1 MRPDPIAAADR
12 LAAWRAQHAERLDP
26 LRFRFLEALVRRTEA
41 QQGKAREMLEQKLSA
56 LLDAYAAALA
66 AAPPDTGDT
75 ADAAA
80 RSAQPS
86 PLGALL
92 AEHRSAAST
101 STSTSTSNVATES
114 DAAPGLGANTGT
126 GTTTEPL
133 TAAASPADA
142 APSSAAAPARI
153 VAPQLPAVEDARR
166 LWTELRSRSQ
176 LRQSLQPAP
185 ADAGPLNSGVLVHRA
200 LTLMR
205 TLSPGY
211 LQHFLSYVD
220 ALSWL
225 QQLQEAGA
233 LATPQKSGS
242 TAGKSATPRSRPRKR
257 G

>member
-1 MRPDPIAAADR
+1 MRPDPIAATDR
-12 LAAWRAQHAERLDP
+12 LAAWRTQHAERLDP
-26 LRFRFLEALVRRTEA
+26 LRFRFLEALARRTEA
-41 QQGKAREMLEQKLSA
+41 QRGKARELLEQKLSA

-66 AAPPDTGDT
+66 ATPQNTGDT
-75 ADAAA
+75 AADAAV

-92 AEHRSAAST
+92 AQHRSTAAAST
-101 STSTSTSNVATES
+101 SSVVTKS
-114 DAAPGLGANTGT
+114 DAEPDLGADTAT

-142 APSSAAAPARI
+142 ASSSAAAPARL

-233 LATPQKSGS
+233 LATPQKSS
-242 TAGKSATPRSRPRKR
+242 NAAGKPATPRSRPRKR

>member
-1 MRPDPIAAADR
+1 MRAERIAATDR

-26 LRFRFLEALVRRTEA
+26 LRFRFLEALARRTEA
-41 QQGKAREMLEQKLSA
+41 QQGKARELLEQKLSA
-56 LLDAYAAALA
+56 LLDAYAAALD
-66 AAPPDTGDT
+66 AAPQSAGD
-75 ADAAA
+75 AEAAVRA
-80 RSAQPS
+80 MQPG

-92 AEHRSAAST
+92 AQFRAAA
-101 STSTSTSNVATES
+101 VAIRAGN
-114 DAAPGLGANTGT
+114 DHGANLEANDEAPTAT
-126 GTTTEPL
+126 DAIDTELPAPSPL
-133 TAAASPADA
+133 PTAATAAA
-142 APSSAAAPARI
+142 RLT
-153 VAPQLPAVEDARR
+153 APQLPAVEDARR

-200 LTLMR
+200 LALMR

-242 TAGKSATPRSRPRKR
+242 AAGKPATPRSKPRKR

>member
-1 MRPDPIAAADR
+1 MRPDRIAATDR
-12 LAAWRAQHAERLDP
+12 LAAWRAEHAERLDP
-26 LRFRFLEALVRRTEA
+26 LRFRFLEALARRTEA
-41 QQGKAREMLEQKLSA
+41 QQGKARDLLEQKLSA

-66 AAPPDTGDT
+66 AAPQSAGD
-75 ADAAA
+75 AEAAVRA
-80 RSAQPS
+80 MQPG

-92 AEHRSAAST
+92 AQSRAAA
-101 STSTSTSNVATES
+101 VAIRAGNDHGADLEANDEAPTATDAIDTELPAPS
-114 DAAPGLGANTGT
+114 PLPTAA
-126 GTTTEPL
+126 
-133 TAAASPADA
+133 TAAA
-142 APSSAAAPARI
+142 RLT
-153 VAPQLPAVEDARR
+153 APQLPAVEDARR

-200 LTLMR
+200 LALMR

-242 TAGKSATPRSRPRKR
+242 AAGKPATPRGKPRKR
-257 G
+257 S

>member
-1 MRPDPIAAADR
+1 MRPDRIAATDR
-12 LAAWRAQHAERLDP
+12 LAAWRAEHAERLDP
-26 LRFRFLEALVRRTEA
+26 LRFRFLEALARRTEA
-41 QQGKAREMLEQKLSA
+41 QQGKARELLEQKLSA
-56 LLDAYAAALA
+56 LLDAYAATLA
-66 AAPPDTGDT
+66 MAQQNA
-75 ADAAA
+75 ADAAMRA
-80 RSAQPS
+80 HQPG

-92 AEHRSAAST
+92 AQYRPA
-101 STSTSTSNVATES
+101 
-114 DAAPGLGANTGT
+114 
-126 GTTTEPL
+126 
-133 TAAASPADA
+133 TAAATAGSGQDTDVGAHEDADTERSKATGAIDADA
-142 APSSAAAPARI
+142 AAPSHAPAASAAARLA
-153 VAPQLPAVEDARR
+153 APQLPAVEDARR

-200 LTLMR
+200 LALMR

-242 TAGKSATPRSRPRKR
+242 AAGKPATPRSKPRKR

>member
-1 MRPDPIAAADR
+1 MRPDRIAATDR
-12 LAAWRAQHAERLDP
+12 LAAWRAEHAERLDP
-26 LRFRFLEALVRRTEA
+26 LRFRFLEALARRTEA
-41 QQGKAREMLEQKLSA
+41 QQGKARELLEQKLSA

-66 AAPPDTGDT
+66 EAPQGAGDADAEAVVRAMQPGPLSALLAQYRPATAEATAHSGQETDVGPHVETDTETSTATDAT
-75 ADAAA
+75 DADAAA
-80 RSAQPS
+80 PS
-86 PLGALL
+86 HTP
-92 AEHRSAAST
+92 
-101 STSTSTSNVATES
+101 
-114 DAAPGLGANTGT
+114 
-126 GTTTEPL
+126 
-133 TAAASPADA
+133 TA
-142 APSSAAAPARI
+142 SAAARLA
-153 VAPQLPAVEDARR
+153 APQLPAVENARR

-200 LTLMR
+200 LALMR

-242 TAGKSATPRSRPRKR
+242 AAGKPATPRSKPRKR

>member
-1 MRPDPIAAADR
+1 MRPDRIAATDR
-12 LAAWRAQHAERLDP
+12 LAAWRAEHAERLDP
-26 LRFRFLEALVRRTEA
+26 LRFRFLEALARRTEA
-41 QQGKAREMLEQKLSA
+41 QQGKARELLEQKLSA
-56 LLDAYAAALA
+56 LLDAYAAALD
-66 AAPPDTGDT
+66 AAPQSAGD
-75 ADAAA
+75 AEAAVRA
-80 RSAQPS
+80 MQPG

-92 AEHRSAAST
+92 AQFRAAA
-101 STSTSTSNVATES
+101 VAIRAGN
-114 DAAPGLGANTGT
+114 DHGANLEANDEAPTAT
-126 GTTTEPL
+126 DAIDTELPAPSPL
-133 TAAASPADA
+133 PTAAA
-142 APSSAAAPARI
+142 AAARLT
-153 VAPQLPAVEDARR
+153 APQLPAVEDARR

-200 LTLMR
+200 LALMR

-242 TAGKSATPRSRPRKR
+242 AAGKPATPRGKPRKR

>member
-1 MRPDPIAAADR
+1 MCPDRIAAADR

-26 LRFRFLEALVRRTEA
+26 LRFRFLEALARRTEA
-41 QQGKAREMLEQKLSA
+41 QQGKPRQLLEQKLSA

-66 AAPPDTGDT
+66 AAPQNAGDCAADT
-75 ADAAA
+75 AV

-86 PLGALL
+86 SLGALL
-92 AEHRSAAST
+92 AQHRAA
-101 STSTSTSNVATES
+101 
-114 DAAPGLGANTGT
+114 AAPTVAHANTAPDSGT
-126 GTTTEPL
+126 DNTAGTASHAVPMAAETT
-133 TAAASPADA
+133 SS
-142 APSSAAAPARI
+142 SSAAAARLA
-153 VAPQLPAVEDARR
+153 APQLPAVEEARR

-176 LRQSLQPAP
+176 LRQSLQQAP
-185 ADAGPLNSGVLVHRA
+185 ADAGPLNSGVLVHRSLA
-200 LTLMR
+200 LMR

-233 LATPQKSGS
+233 LAAPQKAGS
-242 TAGKSATPRSRPRKR
+242 AAGKPSTPRSKSRKR

>member
-1 MRPDPIAAADR
+1 MRPDRIAAADR
-12 LAAWRAQHAERLDP
+12 LAAWRAEHAERLDP
-26 LRFRFLEALVRRTEA
+26 LRFRFLEALARRTEA
-41 QQGKAREMLEQKLSA
+41 QQGKARELLEQKLSA
-56 LLDAYAAALA
+56 LLDAYAAALD
-66 AAPPDTGDT
+66 AAPQSAGD
-75 ADAAA
+75 AEAAVRA
-80 RSAQPS
+80 MQPG

-92 AEHRSAAST
+92 AQFRAAA
-101 STSTSTSNVATES
+101 VAIRAGN
-114 DAAPGLGANTGT
+114 DHGANLEANDEAPTAT
-126 GTTTEPL
+126 DAIDTELPAPSPL
-133 TAAASPADA
+133 PTAATAAA
-142 APSSAAAPARI
+142 RLT
-153 VAPQLPAVEDARR
+153 APQLPAVEDARR

-200 LTLMR
+200 LALMR

-242 TAGKSATPRSRPRKR
+242 AAGKPATPRSKPRKR

>member
-1 MRPDPIAAADR
+1 MRPDRIAATDR
-12 LAAWRAQHAERLDP
+12 LAAWRAEHAERLDP
-26 LRFRFLEALVRRTEA
+26 LRFRFLEALARRTEA
-41 QQGKAREMLEQKLSA
+41 QQGKARELLEQKLSA

-66 AAPPDTGDT
+66 AAPQGAGD
-75 ADAAA
+75 AEAAVRA
-80 RSAQPS
+80 MQSG

-92 AEHRSAAST
+92 AQSRAAAVAIRAGNDHGANLEANDEAST
-101 STSTSTSNVATES
+101 AT
-114 DAAPGLGANTGT
+114 DAIDTELPAPS
-126 GTTTEPL
+126 PL
-133 TAAASPADA
+133 PTAATAAA
-142 APSSAAAPARI
+142 RLT
-153 VAPQLPAVEDARR
+153 APQLPAVEDARR

-200 LTLMR
+200 LALMR

-242 TAGKSATPRSRPRKR
+242 AAGKPATPRSKPRKR

>member
-1 MRPDPIAAADR
+1 MRAERIAAADR

-26 LRFRFLEALVRRTEA
+26 LRFRFLEALARRTEA
-41 QQGKAREMLEQKLSA
+41 QQGKARELLERKLSA

-66 AAPPDTGDT
+66 AAPQDAGDST
-75 ADAAA
+75 ADAAV

-86 PLGALL
+86 PLAALL
-92 AEHRSAAST
+92 AQYRPA
-101 STSTSTSNVATES
+101 
-114 DAAPGLGANTGT
+114 
-126 GTTTEPL
+126 
-133 TAAASPADA
+133 TAATTAHNGQDTHGGAHVDPDTDTSEATSAIDADA
-142 APSSAAAPARI
+142 AAPSHSPAASAAARLA
-153 VAPQLPAVEDARR
+153 APQLPAVEDARR

-200 LTLMR
+200 LALMR

-220 ALSWL
+220 ALSLL

-242 TAGKSATPRSRPRKR
+242 AAGKPSTPRSKPRKR

>member
-1 MRPDPIAAADR
+1 MRPDRIAATDR
-12 LAAWRAQHAERLDP
+12 LAAWRAEHAERLDP
-26 LRFRFLEALVRRTEA
+26 LRFRFLEALARRTEA
-41 QQGKAREMLEQKLSA
+41 QQGKVRELLEQKLSA

-66 AAPPDTGDT
+66 AAPQSAGD
-75 ADAAA
+75 ADAAVRA
-80 RSAQPS
+80 MQPG

-92 AEHRSAAST
+92 AQSRAAAVAIRAGNDHGANLEANDEAST
-101 STSTSTSNVATES
+101 AT
-114 DAAPGLGANTGT
+114 DAIDTELPAPS
-126 GTTTEPL
+126 PL
-133 TAAASPADA
+133 PTAATAAA
-142 APSSAAAPARI
+142 RLT
-153 VAPQLPAVEDARR
+153 APQLPAVEDARR

-200 LTLMR
+200 LALMR

-242 TAGKSATPRSRPRKR
+242 AAGKPATPRSKPRKR

>member
-1 MRPDPIAAADR
+1 MRPDRIAATDR
-12 LAAWRAQHAERLDP
+12 LAAWRAEHAERLDP
-26 LRFRFLEALVRRTEA
+26 LRFRFLEALARRTEA
-41 QQGKAREMLEQKLSA
+41 QQGKARELLEQKLSA

-66 AAPPDTGDT
+66 AAPQGAGD
-75 ADAAA
+75 AEAAVRA
-80 RSAQPS
+80 MQPG

-92 AEHRSAAST
+92 AQSRAAAVAIRAGNDHGANLEANDEAST
-101 STSTSTSNVATES
+101 AT
-114 DAAPGLGANTGT
+114 DAIDTELPAPS
-126 GTTTEPL
+126 PL
-133 TAAASPADA
+133 PTAATAAA
-142 APSSAAAPARI
+142 RLT
-153 VAPQLPAVEDARR
+153 APQLPAVEDARR

-200 LTLMR
+200 LALMR

-242 TAGKSATPRSRPRKR
+242 AAGKPATPRSKPRKR

>member
-1 MRPDPIAAADR
+1 MRPDRIAATDR
-12 LAAWRAQHAERLDP
+12 LAAWRAEHAERLDP
-26 LRFRFLEALVRRTEA
+26 LRFRFLEALARRTEA
-41 QQGKAREMLEQKLSA
+41 QQGKARELLEQKLSA

-66 AAPPDTGDT
+66 AAPQSAGD
-75 ADAAA
+75 ADAAVRA
-80 RSAQPS
+80 MQPG

-92 AEHRSAAST
+92 AQSRAAAVAIRAGNDHGANLEANDEAST
-101 STSTSTSNVATES
+101 AT
-114 DAAPGLGANTGT
+114 DAIDTELPAPS
-126 GTTTEPL
+126 PL
-133 TAAASPADA
+133 PTAATAATAAA
-142 APSSAAAPARI
+142 RLT
-153 VAPQLPAVEDARR
+153 APQLPAVEDARR

-200 LTLMR
+200 LALMR

-242 TAGKSATPRSRPRKR
+242 AAGKPATPRGKPRKR

>member
-1 MRPDPIAAADR
+1 MRPDRIAAADR
-12 LAAWRAQHAERLDP
+12 LAAWRAEHAERLDP
-26 LRFRFLEALVRRTEA
+26 LRFRFLEALARRTEA
-41 QQGKAREMLEQKLSA
+41 QQGKARELLEQKLSA
-56 LLDAYAAALA
+56 LLDAYAATLA
-66 AAPPDTGDT
+66 MAQQNA
-75 ADAAA
+75 ADAAMRA
-80 RSAQPS
+80 HQPG

-92 AEHRSAAST
+92 AQYRPA
-101 STSTSTSNVATES
+101 
-114 DAAPGLGANTGT
+114 
-126 GTTTEPL
+126 
-133 TAAASPADA
+133 TAAATAGSGQDTDVGAHEDADTERSKATGAIDADA
-142 APSSAAAPARI
+142 AAPSHAPAASAAARLA
-153 VAPQLPAVEDARR
+153 APQLPAVEDARR

-200 LTLMR
+200 LALMR

-242 TAGKSATPRSRPRKR
+242 AAGKPATPRSKPRKR

>member
-1 MRPDPIAAADR
+1 MRPDRIAATDR
-12 LAAWRAQHAERLDP
+12 LAAWRAEHAERLDP
-26 LRFRFLEALVRRTEA
+26 LRFRFLEALARRTEA
-41 QQGKAREMLEQKLSA
+41 QQGKARELLEQKLSA
-56 LLDAYAAALA
+56 LLDAYAATLA
-66 AAPPDTGDT
+66 MAQQNA
-75 ADAAA
+75 ADAAMRA
-80 RSAQPS
+80 HQPG

-92 AEHRSAAST
+92 AQYRPA
-101 STSTSTSNVATES
+101 
-114 DAAPGLGANTGT
+114 
-126 GTTTEPL
+126 
-133 TAAASPADA
+133 TAAATAGSGQDTDVGAHEDADTETSKATDAIDADA
-142 APSSAAAPARI
+142 AAPSHAPAASAAARLA
-153 VAPQLPAVEDARR
+153 APQLPAVEDARR

-200 LTLMR
+200 LALMR

-242 TAGKSATPRSRPRKR
+242 AAGKPATPRSKPRKR

>member
-1 MRPDPIAAADR
+1 MRPDRIAATDR
-12 LAAWRAQHAERLDP
+12 LAAWRAEHAERLDP
-26 LRFRFLEALVRRTEA
+26 LRFRFLEALARRTEA
-41 QQGKAREMLEQKLSA
+41 QQGKARDLLEQKLSA

-66 AAPPDTGDT
+66 AAPQGAGD
-75 ADAAA
+75 AEANAAVRA
-80 RSAQPS
+80 MQPG

-92 AEHRSAAST
+92 AQYRPA
-101 STSTSTSNVATES
+101 
-114 DAAPGLGANTGT
+114 
-126 GTTTEPL
+126 
-133 TAAASPADA
+133 TAATTACSGQDTDVGAHEDADTETSKATGAIDADA
-142 APSSAAAPARI
+142 AAPSHAPAASAAARLA
-153 VAPQLPAVEDARR
+153 APQLPAVEDARR

-200 LTLMR
+200 LALMR

-225 QQLQEAGA
+225 QQLHDGGA
-233 LATPQKSGS
+233 LTKPQQPGS
-242 TAGKSATPRSRPRKR
+242 AAGKPTTSRSKPRKR

>member
-1 MRPDPIAAADR
+1 MRPDRIAATDR
-12 LAAWRAQHAERLDP
+12 LAAWRAEHAERLDP
-26 LRFRFLEALVRRTEA
+26 LRFRFLEALARRTEA
-41 QQGKAREMLEQKLSA
+41 QQGKARELLEQKLSA

-66 AAPPDTGDT
+66 AAPQSAGD
-75 ADAAA
+75 ADAEAA
-80 RSAQPS
+80 VRAMQPG

-92 AEHRSAAST
+92 AQSRAAA
-101 STSTSTSNVATES
+101 VAIRAGNDHGADLEANDEAPTATDAIDTELPAPS
-114 DAAPGLGANTGT
+114 PLPTAA
-126 GTTTEPL
+126 
-133 TAAASPADA
+133 TAAA
-142 APSSAAAPARI
+142 RLT
-153 VAPQLPAVEDARR
+153 APQLPAVEDARR

-200 LTLMR
+200 LALMR

-242 TAGKSATPRSRPRKR
+242 AAGKPATPRGKPRKR

>member
-1 MRPDPIAAADR
+1 M
-12 LAAWRAQHAERLDP
+12 RAQHAERLDA
-26 LRFRFLEALVRRTEA
+26 LRFRFLEALARRTEA
-41 QQGKAREMLEQKLSA
+41 QQGKARELLEQKLSA
-56 LLDAYAAALA
+56 LLDAYAATLA
-66 AAPPDTGDT
+66 MAPQNAADAAMRAPQPGPLGTLLAQYRPATAATTAYSGQDTNVGAHEDADT
-75 ADAAA
+75 ETCKATGAIDADAAA
-80 RSAQPS
+80 PS
-86 PLGALL
+86 HAP
-92 AEHRSAAST
+92 AA
-101 STSTSTSNVATES
+101 
-114 DAAPGLGANTGT
+114 
-126 GTTTEPL
+126 
-133 TAAASPADA
+133 
-142 APSSAAAPARI
+142 SAAARLA
-153 VAPQLPAVEDARR
+153 APQLPAVEEARR

-200 LTLMR
+200 LALMR

-242 TAGKSATPRSRPRKR
+242 AAGKPATPRSKPRKR

>member
-1 MRPDPIAAADR
+1 MRPDRIAATDR
-12 LAAWRAQHAERLDP
+12 LAAWRAEHAERLDP
-26 LRFRFLEALVRRTEA
+26 LRFRFLEALARRTEA
-41 QQGKAREMLEQKLSA
+41 QQGKARELLEQKLSA

-66 AAPPDTGDT
+66 AAPQSAGD
-75 ADAAA
+75 AEAAVRA
-80 RSAQPS
+80 MQPG

-92 AEHRSAAST
+92 AQSRHAAVAIRASNDHGANLEANGEAST
-101 STSTSTSNVATES
+101 AIDAIDTELPAPS
-114 DAAPGLGANTGT
+114 PLPTAA
-126 GTTTEPL
+126 
-133 TAAASPADA
+133 TAAA
-142 APSSAAAPARI
+142 RLT
-153 VAPQLPAVEDARR
+153 APQLTAVEDARR

-200 LTLMR
+200 LALMR

-233 LATPQKSGS
+233 LATPQHPGS
-242 TAGKSATPRSRPRKR
+242 AAGKPTTSRSKPRKR